1 MTHGRAHVWIAA
13 TAGALALAAAA
24 PARADV
30 QAAEDAWAI
39 GQREEAGRLIR
50 EWVRAHPEGAHSPR
64 GAAML
69 ARTAEDAAEAST
81 RWDEVIALGADREL
95 AAEAHWNKGIGAYSA
110 GLYVAAS
117 REFEIV
123 GRDYGVWIDPG
134 QAFLWKSYADL
145 GAEEPEAALQA
156 LHEAENAVRD
166 RDVRPSIEFALANVH
181 YRLGN
186 VAEALRGYQKFERAN
201 RLDGRASAAA
211 RRSVEC
217 LRLLGRESEAA
228 ATAARIGREYPDSF
242 EATLA
247 RAEIRTLEDREVTWK
262 EGKAELPEPRGP
274 FVVQVAAMSDPRNAA
289 ALRRQILAL
298 GIQDITVEAGDGP
311 NGPVHRVLL
320 GPYDDEIRARA
331 VADSVAAIGNLNP
344 RVREVDAP

>member
-1 MTHGRAHVWIAA
+1 VRNGSVRAWIAVSA
-13 TAGALALAAAA
+13 ALVVLA
-24 PARADV
+24 PAPSVRADV
-30 QAAEDAWAI
+30 EDAETAWRI

-95 AAEAHWNKGIGAYSA
+95 AAEAHWNKGMHAYSA

-134 QAFLWKSYADL
+134 EAFLWKSYADL
-145 GAEEPEAALQA
+145 GAEAPEAALQS
-156 LHEAENAVRD
+156 LREAENAVRD
-166 RDVRPSIEFALANVH
+166 RDVRPSIEFAMANVH
-181 YRLGN
+181 YRMGN

-217 LRLLGRESEAA
+217 LRLLGRESEAVA
-228 ATAARIGREYPDSF
+228 AAARIGQQYPDSF

-247 RAEIRTLEDREVTWK
+247 RAEIRTLADREVTWK
-262 EGKAELPEPRGP
+262 EGKAELPEARGP

-298 GIQDITVEAGDGP
+298 GITEIQVEAGDGP

-320 GPYDDEIRARA
+320 GPYRDEASARA

-344 RVREVDAP
+344 RVREVGAP